1 MWFLTLKKKKVEMY
15 TVVNNALEAFPFSWG
30 KVNFLSEYLAGPVI

>member
-1 MWFLTLKKKKVEMY
+1 MY
-15 TVVNNALEAFPFSWG
+15 TIVNDMEVFPFSWG